1 MSASLLIYPKGFVC
15 SPFANWLRDKGVE
28 IFEVDNPIVKKVL
41 FVPEWAHRLASIRMD
56 IAKPADDD
64 EVDAVIEKLAR
75 LDAESRDAA
84 LTVLDLAGLRPFLAY
99 VKGLPRPSPESWQG
113 CVGEGKGDG

>member
-1 MSASLLIYPKGFVC
+1 MLVYPKGFVC
-15 SPFANWLRDKGVE
+15 SPYSNWLRDRGVE
-28 IFEVDNPIVKKVL
+28 VFEVENPIVKKVL
-41 FVPEWAHRLASIRMD
+41 FVPEWAHRLAALRMD
-56 IAKPADDD
+56 VAKPADDD

-113 CVGEGKGDG
+113 RIREGTHDG